1 MNPKKKDF
9 DYSMHYM
16 RGVAIVLIML
26 THTAYGYTSD

>member
-1 MNPKKKDF
+1 MNSKKKDF

-26 THTAYGYTSD
+26 THTEMGI